1 MDGEVI
7 ITVLHAVATVVV
19 LGATYLDAL
28 VVVCKVVW
36 VTHDAR
42 CS

>member
-1 MDGEVI
+1 M
-7 ITVLHAVATVVV
+7 ITVLHAVVAVVV

-28 VVVCKVVW
+28 VVVSKVVW
-36 VTHDAR
+36 VTHNAG